1 MNYNKFY
8 DAVAAEYGPEV
19 ALAAVQIL
27 TVNMTTKIKPK
38 DFKTAGRFTEKIKRK
53 AKDLLCECDPQVIQQ
68 ALACWEVSNS
78 WQTRQSLQ
86 GMGGCEA
93 KTIKELVDE
102 VEVPE
107 ELCTS

>member
-38 DFKTAGRFTEKIKRK
+38 YLKTTGRFTEKIERK
-53 AKDLLCECDPQVIQQ
+53 AKDLLWECDSQTLQQ
-68 ALACWEVSNS
+68 AMACWRVSQS
-78 WQTRQSLQ
+78 WQTRQSLHLQ
-86 GMGGCEA
+86 GLGGCEA
-93 KTIKELVDE
+93 KTFKELIE
-102 VEVPE
+102 AEGK
-107 ELCTS
+107 SK

>member
-38 DFKTAGRFTEKIKRK
+38 CLKTTGRFTEKIKRK
-53 AKDLLCECDPQVIQQ
+53 VKDLLWECDPQIIQQ
-68 ALACWEVSNS
+68 AFACWEVSHS

-102 VEVPE
+102 NQNQ
-107 ELCTS
+107 

>member
-1 MNYNKFY
+1 MNYNKVY

-53 AKDLLCECDPQVIQQ
+53 AKDLLWECDPQVIQQ

-93 KTIKELVDE
+93 KTFKELIE
-102 VEVPE
+102 AEGK
-107 ELCTS
+107 SK